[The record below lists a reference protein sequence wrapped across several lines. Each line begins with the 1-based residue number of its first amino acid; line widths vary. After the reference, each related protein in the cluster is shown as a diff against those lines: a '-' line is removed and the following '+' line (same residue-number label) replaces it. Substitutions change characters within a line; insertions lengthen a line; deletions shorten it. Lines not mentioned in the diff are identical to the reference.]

1 MESRKLRCYVVVV
14 LLVVG
19 YMWLFML
26 DKTLH
31 PAFCTKLRVKEEI
44 LSMEEE
50 ENENRVVHL
59 VKTQNSLIC
68 MDYEKINSFLYRNG
82 TKHKRTVWKD
92 IVIDYFIAGQDEECF
107 IWGYC
112 KDATFKTIIFTFPDD
127 TELVAVPNEEGL
139 FLQQSLYEPLD
150 AVRIVGY
157 TDTEEAIEL
166 LEYIVDVY

>member
-1 MESRKLRCYVVVV
+1 MESRKLRYYFVVV
-14 LLVVG
+14 LLGVG

-50 ENENRVVHL
+50 KNENRVVHL

-68 MDYEKINSFLYRNG
+68 MDYEKINPFLYRNG
-82 TKHKRTVWKD
+82 TRHKTTVQND
-92 IVIDYFIAGQDEECF
+92 IMVDYFAASPDNNCF

-112 KDATFKTIIFTFPDD
+112 KDATLKKIIFTFPDD
-127 TELVAVPNEEGL
+127 TELIVVPNEEGL
-139 FLQQSLYEPLD
+139 FLQQSLYEPLE
-150 AVRIVGY
+150 AVRIEGY
-157 TDTEEAIEL
+157 TNTDEAIDL
-166 LEYIVDVY
+166 LEYIANVY